1 MPVNGKRLDGLWLT
15 AVLSACALVFFP
27 AQAALPDE
35 PRPQRL
41 PPVPIPP
48 ALAQESRPVNSSLPT
63 ALRRRPTPRRR
74 SNPAALVT
82 HEFVDADIVDV
93 IKVLA
98 RAMGRNVYIGPGVDG
113 RVTMD
118 LKSVPADGALALI
131 LQQQERD
138 IRYKLI
144 GYNTLFVAQPDKI
157 DCLEDEILGKPFAPR
172 RKLGV
177 IRQEFLLESA
187 SAAKVMGFLQGEYGD
202 VEFIPH
208 PTMNGFY
215 AVGSREDILK
225 LKEEVPKLDEEP

>member
-1 MPVNGKRLDGLWLT
+1 MGVNRKRLDSLWLT
-15 AVLSACALVFFP
+15 AVLSACALVFYP

-35 PRPQRL
+35 SL
-41 PPVPIPP
+41 PSPAPE
-48 ALAQESRPVNSSLPT
+48 ALAQESRPVHSSLPT
-63 ALRRRPTPRRR
+63 ALRRRPAPRRR
-74 SNPAALVT
+74 NPNTLVT
-82 HEFVDADIVDV
+82 HEFVDTDVVDV

-98 RAMGRNVYIGPGVDG
+98 KDLNRNVYIGPGVEG
-113 RVTMD
+113 RVTLS

-138 IRYKLI
+138 IRYKFI
-144 GYNTLFVAQPDKI
+144 GYNTLVVAQPDKV
-157 DCLEDEILGKPFAPR
+157 DCLEDEILGKSFAPR
-172 RKLGV
+172 RKMGF

-187 SAAKVMGFLQGEYGD
+187 PAAKVMGFLQGEYGD

>member
-1 MPVNGKRLDGLWLT
+1 MNGKRLDSLWLT
-15 AVLSACALVFFP
+15 AVLSTCALGFLP

-35 PRPQRL
+35 PPRAPS
-41 PPVPIPP
+41 PVPTSG
-48 ALAQESRPVNSSLPT
+48 ALAEQSGPKSSSSPT
-63 ALRRRPTPRRR
+63 GLRRKPAPRR
-74 SNPAALVT
+74 SNQYPLVS

-98 RAMGRNVYIGPGVDG
+98 KDMGRNVFIGPGVEG
-113 RVTMD
+113 KVTMT
-118 LKSVPADGALALI
+118 LISVPADGALALI

-138 IRYKLI
+138 IGYRFI
-144 GYNTLFVAQPDKI
+144 GYNTLFVAQPNKI
-157 DCLEDEILGKPFAPR
+157 GPLEDEILGKSFPPR

-187 SAAKVMGFLQGEYGD
+187 GAQKVMGFLQGEYPN

-225 LKEEVPKLDEEP
+225 LKEEVPELDREP